1 MDDNCIFCKIVE
13 GYIPSYK
20 IYETD
25 NFLAFL
31 DIAQFSEGHTL
42 VIPKT
47 HYRFVWDV
55 PNIGEYFQV
64 VQKVAQHYIK
74 NFNFK
79 YVDSLVYGRMVP
91 HAHVHL
97 VPHNGDNLE
106 WNNSQKHTEDLGQ
119 DEERKLT
126 PENGMLLVNKFK
138 IS

>member
-64 VQKVAQHYIK
+64 VQKVAQH
-74 NFNFK
+74 
-79 YVDSLVYGRMVP
+79 
-91 HAHVHL
+91 
-97 VPHNGDNLE
+97 
-106 WNNSQKHTEDLGQ
+106 
-119 DEERKLT
+119 
-126 PENGMLLVNKFK
+126 
-138 IS
+138 

>member
-55 PNIGEYFQV
+55 PNIDEYFQV

>member
-119 DEERKLT
+119 AEERKLT